1 MCVYARARAK
11 NECVSR
17 RRKRILSLVS
27 QCSTDATCSHHGM
40 YTVCTR
46 IPLRLI
52 YAWRTYPFT
61 ERLCDRLRYSY
72 MRCSP
77 IRDRPR
83 GAAASSPSSRHWA
96 SCMVD
101 IRFVHVFLM
110 HVAINVVS
118 TFLLLLTPCSA
129 RHFPPFACCVPLCAL
144 SPPPRR
150 VYVCASAGGGVEA
163 DTTTTTTS
171 TTTTD

>member
-1 MCVYARARAK
+1 MCICARAK

-72 MRCSP
+72 MCCSP
-77 IRDRPR
+77 IRNRPR

-118 TFLLLLTPCSA
+118 TFLLTPCSP
-129 RHFPPFACCVPLCAL
+129 RHFPPFACCVP
-144 SPPPRR
+144 
-150 VYVCASAGGGVEA
+150 SARCLLLLVVSMCVPLLRLAVGVEAA

>member
-40 YTVCTR
+40 NTVCTR

-77 IRDRPR
+77 IRNRPR

-101 IRFVHVFLM
+101 IRFVHVFLT

-118 TFLLLLTPCSA
+118 TFLLLTPCSP

-144 SPPPRR
+144 SPPPPSCLC
-150 VYVCASAGGGVEA
+150 VCLCGWRCGGRHDDDYDEYHHH
-163 DTTTTTTS
+163 
-171 TTTTD
+171 